1 MVKEAVIKKNESVDI
16 KSKHYVEGEK
26 IREKIFF
33 NVSTWNVRNFMKN
46 VKEAYDIR
54 LKRRFFYIIREGEGQ
69 YFQKNAHI
77 KR

>member
-1 MVKEAVIKKNESVDI
+1 
-16 KSKHYVEGEK
+16 
-26 IREKIFF
+26 
-33 NVSTWNVRNFMKN
+33 MKN